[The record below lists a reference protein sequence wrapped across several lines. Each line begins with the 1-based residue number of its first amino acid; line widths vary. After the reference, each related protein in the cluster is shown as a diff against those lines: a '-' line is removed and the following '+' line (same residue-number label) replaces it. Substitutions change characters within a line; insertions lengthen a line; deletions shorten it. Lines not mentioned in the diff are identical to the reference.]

1 MDKNVSDKSAKL
13 KAKIKAKKSQRTNK
27 VFNDIPGDLD
37 SENGIL
43 KMMEHVNNLLKTNP
57 DLVKQV
63 SKCVS
68 NVMNDKTL
76 LDTITGKLQDQTL
89 DNSKDTEDSLASSNE
104 LTQKSNKLQPM

>member
-1 MDKNVSDKSAKL
+1 MDKSESSAKL
-13 KAKIKAKKSQRTNK
+13 KAKLKAKKSQRTNGTNGTRFE
-27 VFNDIPGDLD
+27 FNGIPGDLE

-43 KMMEHVNNLLKTNP
+43 KMMEHVNKLLKTNP

-89 DNSKDTEDSLASSNE
+89 DKSDETDESFASSNE
-104 LTQKSNKLQPM
+104 LKQ

>member
-1 MDKNVSDKSAKL
+1 MDKNESSAKL
-13 KAKIKAKKSQRTNK
+13 KAKLKAKKSQRTTASTPINE
-27 VFNDIPGDLD
+27 IPGDLE

-43 KMMEHVNNLLKTNP
+43 KMMEHVNKLLKTNP

-89 DNSKDTEDSLASSNE
+89 DKSDETDESFASSNE
-104 LTQKSNKLQPM
+104 LKQ

>member
-1 MDKNVSDKSAKL
+1 MNKNDNSTKL

-27 VFNDIPGDLD
+27 NVGLDDISGETD
-37 SENGIL
+37 IL
-43 KMMEHVNNLLKTNP
+43 KMMEHVNKLLKTNP

-89 DNSKDTEDSLASSNE
+89 DKSDETEEPLASSN
-104 LTQKSNKLQPM
+104 KSLQ

>member
-1 MDKNVSDKSAKL
+1 MDKNESSAKL
-13 KAKIKAKKSQRTNK
+13 KAKLKAKKSQRTNGTNGTNGTRFE
-27 VFNDIPGDLD
+27 FNGIPGDLE

-43 KMMEHVNNLLKTNP
+43 KMMEHVNKLLKTNP

-89 DNSKDTEDSLASSNE
+89 DKSDETDESFASSNE
-104 LTQKSNKLQPM
+104 LKQ

>member
-13 KAKIKAKKSQRTNK
+13 KAKIKAKKSQRTNATTT
-27 VFNDIPGDLD
+27 FNDIPGDLD

-89 DNSKDTEDSLASSNE
+89 DKSEETEDSLASSNE
-104 LTQKSNKLQPM
+104 LTQ

>member
-1 MDKNVSDKSAKL
+1 MNKNDNSTKL
-13 KAKIKAKKSQRTNK
+13 KAKIKAKKSQRTTASTPINE
-27 VFNDIPGDLD
+27 IPGDLE

-43 KMMEHVNNLLKTNP
+43 KMMEHVNKLLKTNP

-68 NVMNDKTL
+68 NVMNDKSL

-89 DNSKDTEDSLASSNE
+89 DKSEDTDDSLASPNE
-104 LTQKSNKLQPM
+104 LTQ

>member
-1 MDKNVSDKSAKL
+1 MENSIDKSAKL
-13 KAKIKAKKSQRTNK
+13 KAKIKNKKSQRTNK
-27 VFNDIPGDLD
+27 DN
-37 SENGIL
+37 ENISISGETDIL
-43 KMMEHVNNLLKTNP
+43 KMMEHVNKLLKTNP

-89 DNSKDTEDSLASSNE
+89 DKSDETEEPIALSKESL
-104 LTQKSNKLQPM
+104 Q